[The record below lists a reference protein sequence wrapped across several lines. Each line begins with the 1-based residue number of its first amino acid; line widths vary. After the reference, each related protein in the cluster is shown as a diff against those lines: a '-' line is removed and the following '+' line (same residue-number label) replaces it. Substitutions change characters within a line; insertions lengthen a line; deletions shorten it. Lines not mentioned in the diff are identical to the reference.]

1 MIDRWEPACL
11 SGSRRLAYMGRVTS
25 SKVAAT
31 KRGKSRNDNHSI
43 EEENARLKEQNRQLL
58 DHSEWRSASMAHL
71 AHELRTPLTSI
82 LGFAEILLS
91 QEKLTDAQRNFCERI
106 QNSAQQLQRNL
117 DELAELSRAEAK
129 PSVK

>member
-1 MIDRWEPACL
+1 
-11 SGSRRLAYMGRVTS
+11 MGRVTS

-31 KRGKSRNDNHSI
+31 RRGKSRNDNHSI

-106 QNSAQQLQRNL
+106 QNSAQQLQRTL

-129 PSVK
+129 SSAK